1 MNEEQLPAETDSIE
15 LEPDLPPG
23 QEPEEGAPVK
33 RFIKRTAVQQGS
45 SIPTGW
51 KPTAKKPIPVVRCH
65 YIFKDSHARA
75 GERCEQWSLRGSN
88 LCYMHGGRG
97 NLKNIETYRQ
107 SIIEAARLRLTEA
120 VPDALQ
126 TLFDLA
132 ANSTADNVK
141 LKAATEVLDRAGVKT
156 AEQVEI
162 DLHVTEASPAAALA
176 ERLDK
181 LKKAADFIA
190 DQERKRTAARELEA
204 APDTTVIDAEIVED
218 D

>member
-1 MNEEQLPAETDSIE
+1 LS
-15 LEPDLPPG
+15 
-23 QEPEEGAPVK
+23 GATTSS
-33 RFIKRTAVQQGS
+33 RTA
-45 SIPTGW
+45 T
-51 KPTAKKPIPVVRCH
+51 R
-65 YIFKDSHARA
+65 
-75 GERCEQWSLRGSN
+75 
-88 LCYMHGGRG
+88 
-97 NLKNIETYRQ
+97 
-107 SIIEAARLRLTEA
+107 
-120 VPDALQ
+120 
-126 TLFDLA
+126 DLA